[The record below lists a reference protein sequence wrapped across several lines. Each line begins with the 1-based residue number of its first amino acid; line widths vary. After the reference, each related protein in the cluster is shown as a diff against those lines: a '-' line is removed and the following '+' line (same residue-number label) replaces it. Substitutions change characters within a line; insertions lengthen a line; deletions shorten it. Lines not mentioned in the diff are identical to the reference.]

1 LRLLLGLVRLIVGLL
16 IVVTAVPA
24 ILAIFGGLV
33 PVLDLINHLQLVLF
47 FGTLLALVL
56 ALFVRMPRLLAILA
70 FLGFAASAWTFVP
83 EWTSSLAPRPA
94 PTGALRV
101 RLMTHNMFGL
111 NTDMKRMAAAIA
123 AENPDIVALQEYF
136 PAQQS
141 LDALLRPSYPYSVR
155 CQGGKRANIGLY
167 SKIPFDKEM
176 SDADCPESPGS
187 QRTAHIL
194 AGFTLS
200 DGTHFSV
207 LTSHMDW
214 PWPID
219 RQQDELAAIET
230 AVAQVQGPLVV
241 VGDFNS
247 TPWSYAMRG
256 FEHDTGLSRETR
268 NLITFPELFTVPGRL
283 ARGGVLHT
291 WPILPLDQVFERG
304 LRVTELHRGQPTGS
318 DHLPVIFTFEVA
330 KS

>member
-56 ALFVRMPRLLAILA
+56 ALSVRMPRLLAILA

-94 PTGALRV
+94 PTGAPTV

-283 ARGGVLHT
+283 VRGGVLHT

>member
-1 LRLLLGLVRLIVGLL
+1 MRLLLGLVRLIVGLL

-56 ALFVRMPRLLAILA
+56 ALSVRMPRLLAILA

-94 PTGALRV
+94 PTGAPTV

-214 PWPID
+214 PWPIE

-283 ARGGVLHT
+283 VRGGVLHT

>member
-1 LRLLLGLVRLIVGLL
+1 MRLLLGLVRLIVGLL

-33 PVLDLINHLQLVLF
+33 PVLDLINHLQLLLF

-56 ALFVRMPRLLAILA
+56 ALSVRMPRLLAILA

-94 PTGALRV
+94 PTGAPTV

-283 ARGGVLHT
+283 VRGGVLHT